1 MKMHLQESRTSKFS
15 GGTWP
20 RTPLGLNALRA
31 FGKYTRL
38 LLLSTHLRKNLLKPL
53 HHDYFGSVTSRLDG
67 TGISVADRPG

>member
-1 MKMHLQESRTSKFS
+1 MKMYLRESKTLKFS
-15 GGTWP
+15 RGTCP

-53 HHDYFGSVTSRLDG
+53 QAQFLFFIYMFHRVS
-67 TGISVADRPG
+67 

>member
-1 MKMHLQESRTSKFS
+1 MKMHLRESRTLKFS
-15 GGTWP
+15 GGTCP

-31 FGKYTRL
+31 FGKCTHL

-53 HHDYFGSVTSRLDG
+53 RHDYFGSVTSCLDG